1 MPTLSP
7 TDRTALVAIMAHE
20 IRTPLSI
27 MVLLAEQ
34 LKANDGDTMTEQQVE
49 SASVL
54 HACGRDLQELLDS
67 VLDLAASDA
76 GTLTVDLVGV
86 AVSDVRDT
94 LCREFAYLAR
104 DRRLDL
110 LVEIAPDVPAEFVTD
125 PLRLRQVL
133 TNLLANAIKFTEY
146 GGVRVCFDLVDARP
160 GESGAASED
169 GRTLA
174 ISVIDTGIG
183 IDALDQE
190 RIFEAFT
197 QANAVSGRRTGGAG
211 LGLSISRQLVGLLGG
226 RITVSSQ
233 PGEGSTFTV
242 HLPLRL
248 PVTTPDPPR
257 ADAAPQLRANA
268 GRLLWSAPE
277 QCVPS

>member
-34 LKANDGDTMTEQQVE
+34 LEANDSDTMTEPQVE
-49 SASVL
+49 SATVL
-54 HACGRDLQELLDS
+54 HACGRDLLALLDS
-67 VLDLAASDA
+67 VLDLAKSDA
-76 GTLTVDLVGV
+76 GTLAVDLVRV
-86 AVSDVRDT
+86 EISDLRDT

-104 DRRLDL
+104 DRGLDL
-110 LVEIAPDVPAEFVTD
+110 LVEVAPDVPAEFVTD

-146 GGVRVCFDLVDARP
+146 GGVRVCVDVADTGP
-160 GESGAASED
+160 TGSGADRED

-183 IDALDQE
+183 IDPQDQE
-190 RIFEAFT
+190 RIFESFT
-197 QANAVSGRRTGGAG
+197 QANAASGRRSGGAG
-211 LGLSISRQLVGLLGG
+211 LGLSISRQLVQLLGG
-226 RITVSSQ
+226 RITVNSQ

-242 HLPLRL
+242 HLPLPRSMSESVPAGADRL
-248 PVTTPDPPR
+248 FW
-257 ADAAPQLRANA
+257 A
-268 GRLLWSAPE
+268 APE
-277 QCVPS
+277 QCVPT

>member
-7 TDRTALVAIMAHE
+7 TDRTALVAIVAHE

-34 LKANDGDTMTEQQVE
+34 LMANDGDTMTEQQVE

-67 VLDLAASDA
+67 VLDLAKSDA
-76 GTLTVDLVGV
+76 GTLTVDLVSV
-86 AVSDVRDT
+86 TVNDVRDT

-104 DRRLDL
+104 DRGLDL
-110 LVEIAPDVPAEFVTD
+110 LVEIAPDVPAEFLTD
-125 PLRLRQVL
+125 PGRLRQVL
-133 TNLLANAIKFTEY
+133 TNLLANAVKFTEY
-146 GGVRVCFDLVDARP
+146 GGVRVCFDTVDARP
-160 GESGAASED
+160 GESCAAGED
-169 GRTLA
+169 GRTIA

-183 IDALDQE
+183 IDSQDQE
-190 RIFEAFT
+190 RIFETFT
-197 QANAVSGRRTGGAG
+197 QANTVSGRRTGGAG

-233 PGEGSTFTV
+233 PDEGSTFTV
-242 HLPLRL
+242 HLPLRG
-248 PVTTPDPPR
+248 PSEKPDSPR
-257 ADAAPQLRANA
+257 IDAGQQMQASADL
-268 GRLLWSAPE
+268 LLWAAPE